1 MHVYTLVITAGP
13 RRSAVARADALLDA
27 AVPRGFDYWRTG
39 GWFSDRLAAERPEF
53 DAWFAAQRKRRK
65 RFDAEHP
72 LADDSAIE
80 YDMRDFLWGS
90 AEERGR
96 GRGVRLVT
104 GANLE
109 GG

>member
-53 DAWFAAQRKRRK
+53 DETSELETSPFGPTFAVMTTFNAWPPPSPFTR
-65 RFDAEHP
+65 
-72 LADDSAIE
+72 
-80 YDMRDFLWGS
+80 
-90 AEERGR
+90 
-96 GRGVRLVT
+96 
-104 GANLE
+104 
-109 GG
+109 